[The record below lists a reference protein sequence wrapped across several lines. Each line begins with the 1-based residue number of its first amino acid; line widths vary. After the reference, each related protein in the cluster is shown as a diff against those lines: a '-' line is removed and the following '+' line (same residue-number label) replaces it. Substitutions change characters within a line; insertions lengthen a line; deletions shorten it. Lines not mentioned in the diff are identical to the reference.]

1 MINDNAEIIKLKV
14 ILTSNL
20 YLPNIGGIEN
30 SLRSLSEVGDRRG
43 DNILIISSNIV
54 DGGENLSAGEFYDN
68 GLKLIRYE
76 SELGYGNKITDKIY
90 HFYSAVRCY
99 KSLRNKNEYTV
110 IARYHWNV
118 IYAWLGG
125 FRQIKYLVPGV
136 VEFQNSKSNASG
148 FRRLSFYIEIFA
160 QKVAFKLSR
169 NYVFSSNMI
178 DQIKSQSEKASISK
192 VNPGVDGERFS
203 LKRISATKEI
213 NLIMVCRF
221 VKVKGID
228 FAVKALCHLPEEY
241 TLTIV
246 GDGPYKQ
253 DIIDLVSELG
263 LNERVAIL
271 NRTQAPEVYYSNSD
285 IFLLP
290 STYEPFGQTLLEAS
304 ASGLATVCFD
314 SSICQTASNDILGEF
329 GFYCLKLDEKEYAN
343 KIVEAAQYIEEKEDY
358 SMDLRKFILTKYS
371 WEKLYLDLIEG
382 VHE

>member
-1 MINDNAEIIKLKV
+1 MHV
-14 ILTSNL
+14 ILTSSL

-30 SLRSLSEVGDRRG
+30 SLRSLSEVGASRG
-43 DNILIISSNIV
+43 DNIIIVSSNIV
-54 DGGENLSAGEFYDN
+54 DGGENLPAGEIYDN
-68 GLKLIRYE
+68 GLKLIRYKSE
-76 SELGYGNKITDKIY
+76 SGYANKIIDKLY
-90 HFYSAVRCY
+90 HFFSAVRCY
-99 KSLRNKNEYTV
+99 NSLRNKTEYTV

-118 IYAWLGG
+118 IYAWLAG
-125 FRQIKYLVPGV
+125 FRHIKYLVPGV
-136 VEFQNSKSNASG
+136 VEFQNSKNNTSG
-148 FRRLSFYIEIFA
+148 FRRISFHIEVFV
-160 QKVAFKLSR
+160 QKIAFKLSR

-178 DQIKSQSEKASISK
+178 EQIKFQSEKASISK

-203 LKRISATKEI
+203 LKRINATNEI

-246 GDGPYKQ
+246 GDGPCKQ
-253 DIIDLVSELG
+253 EIIDLVIELG

-271 NRTQAPEVYYSNSD
+271 NRTQTPEVYYSNSD

-329 GFYCLKLDEKEYAN
+329 GFYCLKLDEKAYAN
-343 KIVEAAQYIEEKEDY
+343 KIVDAAQYIKEKADY
-358 SMDLRKFILTKYS
+358 SMNLRKFILTKYS
-371 WEKLYLDLIEG
+371 WEKLYLDLMEG